1 MPCPRTVE
9 LVAYRFGSA
18 LFSATGRRRASPTMA
33 VAASSAPPSPP
44 FACRRITPATVTVP
58 SDRSPAS
65 RSLVPH
71 HGHGAKDCDDEEQRA
86 RFWHRELQSQKHN
99 AQGASDR
106 GCGVGESGDP
116 SATRASARSGNEQYK
131 RRNYGEA
138 LRSYDKAVA
147 MCLGNAASRSNRATA
162 LVGLGRLG
170 EAMRECQE
178 AVRLDPS
185 SYRARI
191 TASLLYTHEA
201 RKIGDWKSALR
212 EADAAIA
219 AGADSSP
226 TVSSEKKNE
235 NAFDARVFGLH
246 PDSCIYIVRAQVDMS
261 LGRFESAVEL
271 AEKATRIDPRN
282 MELTLIVN
290 NVNQLQ
296 ELGLMEKSSSSS
308 EILQRPSTAYSEGLE
323 LDSSNLVLL
332 CNRAACR
339 SKLGQW
345 EKSIEDCKQAV
356 KIQPSYIKAL
366 LRRADS
372 NAKIEQWAE
381 SVRDYEVLNEEIP
394 GDTVV
399 AESLFHAEVV
409 LKISRSGGVS
419 NLQFGGEVEDVTS
432 LNQLQAAICLPGI
445 ITTTIVIDCHASKCL
460 CLLTLLNV
468 FPIHEPKVD
477 INKSP
482 TVTKSDSVRS
492 IPTFKIY
499 KNGIRIKEMN
509 CPSQQVLEYP
519 VGRYSQG

>member
-9 LVAYRFGSA
+9 PVAYRFGSA
-18 LFSATGRRRASPTMA
+18 LFSATGRRRARPTMA
-33 VAASSAPPSPP
+33 VAGSSAPPSPP
-44 FACRRITPATVTVP
+44 FVCRRITPAIVTVP
-58 SDRSPAS
+58 SDRQHLP
-65 RSLVPH
+65 LGED
-71 HGHGAKDCDDEEQRA
+71 HGHGAEDRNDEEQRA
-86 RFWHRELQSQKHN
+86 RFRHQELRPQKHN
-99 AQGASDR
+99 AQGASSQ
-106 GCGVGESGDP
+106 GYGGGESGDP

-131 RRNYGEA
+131 RGNYGEA
-138 LRSYDKAVA
+138 LQSYDKAVA
-147 MCLGNAASRSNRATA
+147 MCLGNAASRSNRAAA

-185 SYRARI
+185 SYQ
-191 TASLLYTHEA
+191 A

-226 TVSSEKKNE
+226 T
-235 NAFDARVFGLH
+235 
-246 PDSCIYIVRAQVDMS
+246 
-261 LGRFESAVEL
+261 
-271 AEKATRIDPRN
+271 
-282 MELTLIVN
+282 
-290 NVNQLQ
+290 LQ

-323 LDSSNLVLL
+323 LDPSNLVLL

-381 SVRDYEVLNEEIP
+381 SVRDYEVLNGEIP

-399 AESLFHAEVV
+399 AESLFHAEVA
-409 LKISRSGGVS
+409 LKISRGEGVS
-419 NLQFGGEVEDVTS
+419 NLKFGGEVEDVTS
-432 LNQLQAAICLPGI
+432 LNQLQAAICLPA
-445 ITTTIVIDCHASKCL
+445 IVIYFMTTSNLQSSHISPLVDSL
-460 CLLTLLNV
+460 CARYPTANFL
-468 FPIHEPKVD
+468 KDD

-482 TVTKSDSVRS
+482 TVAKSESVR
-492 IPTFKIY
+492 ITPTFKIY
-499 KNGIRIKEMN
+499 KNGIRIKGMI

-519 VGRYSQG
+519 VGQYSQE